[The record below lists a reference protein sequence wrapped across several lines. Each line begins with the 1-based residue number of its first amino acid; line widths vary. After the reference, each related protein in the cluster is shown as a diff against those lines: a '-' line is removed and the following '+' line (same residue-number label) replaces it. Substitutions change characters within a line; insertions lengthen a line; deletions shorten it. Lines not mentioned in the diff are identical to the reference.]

1 MTGDFT
7 ISATNEVIINLNGHK
22 ITNKSGDTFTVNKD
36 SKLTINGNGT
46 VDNVSH
52 GKACIYNN
60 GTVILMAEPILE
72 VRKTVRTQK
81 VQVVTA
87 IIIF

>member
-1 MTGDFT
+1 M
-7 ISATNEVIINLNGHK
+7 
-22 ITNKSGDTFTVNKD
+22 
-36 SKLTINGNGT
+36 
-46 VDNVSH
+46 DNVSH

-60 GTVILMAEPILE
+60 GTVILNGGTYIRSKENGQDSE
-72 VRKTVRTQK
+72 